1 MKFISLREIILNSK
15 KPAGRG
21 GGGNLLQTTAIQG
34 AGGGGFI
41 KTKDT
46 NDWRGSLHRH
56 YWPFWPF
63 KTRENPKNI
72 ISLINITRSGE
83 FRSLTCLC
91 ELNNTHE
98 GNSKIYKL
106 YSKSINSTTQDVGR
120 TQKLGGYPTTFNDVI
135 CALSKHSRCFL
146 LPRSCRNFDPWKL
159 GQSWTTGHITWLQG
173 LLLLKLFSRFCSHEL
188 AGWTVG

>member
-21 GGGNLLQTTAIQG
+21 GGGNLLQTT
-34 AGGGGFI
+34 

-72 ISLINITRSGE
+72 ISLINITRSGQ

-120 TQKLGGYPTTFNDVI
+120 TQKLGGYPTTFLDVI
-135 CALSKHSRCFL
+135 CAHSKDACCVF
-146 LPRSCRNFDPWKL
+146 SCHAPVEILIPGN
-159 GQSWTTGHITWLQG
+159 
-173 LLLLKLFSRFCSHEL
+173 
-188 AGWTVG
+188 

>member
-120 TQKLGGYPTTFNDVI
+120 TQKLGGYPTTFLDVI
-135 CALSKHSRCFL
+135 CAHSRDACCVF
-146 LPRSCRNFDPWKL
+146 SCPAPVEILIPGN
-159 GQSWTTGHITWLQG
+159 
-173 LLLLKLFSRFCSHEL
+173 
-188 AGWTVG
+188 